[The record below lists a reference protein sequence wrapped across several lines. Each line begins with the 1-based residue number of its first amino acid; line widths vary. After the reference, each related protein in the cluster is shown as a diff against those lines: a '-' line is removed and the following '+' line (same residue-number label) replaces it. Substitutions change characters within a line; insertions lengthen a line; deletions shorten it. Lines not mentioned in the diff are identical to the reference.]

1 MKNRKGAILRI
12 PRPISRGL
20 SASLGAV
27 PAVAEGADG
36 LAAAARRLMLAR
48 MNRRQMSSRLAL
60 LPLPCLL
67 AGAMSVCLAQPPKA
81 GPQRNLWVELRW
93 VDSGISAAAVAGVRE
108 GARELGTRR
117 PSLAR
122 DTEAQRTEQQL
133 QRVLVLNGEQASLQL
148 SETLPL
154 QWLELTAVA
163 ADAGPA
169 GPGQPGR
176 LGGKVRAES
185 RSAWIEQTRGFTL
198 RPFWPGGS
206 QPVRVELQAQGPAAG
221 EAPGLQPSGQP
232 AARSE
237 MLRSTVSLPLG
248 SWLTVARSG
257 ARLQTQERGVLSSR
271 DAEQLGQRELQ
282 LRVELAP

>member
-1 MKNRKGAILRI
+1 MRI
-12 PRPISRGL
+12 PRTISRGR
-20 SASLGAV
+20 STAHGAV
-27 PAVAEGADG
+27 PAGEDLADG
-36 LAAAARRLMLAR
+36 LAAGVRRLMLAR
-48 MNRRQMSSRLAL
+48 MNRRQLSLRLVL

-67 AGAMSVCLAQPPKA
+67 AGALPAALAQPPKS

-93 VDSGISAAAVAGVRE
+93 VDSSISAAAVAGVRE
-108 GARELGTRR
+108 GARELGTGR
-117 PSLAR
+117 PGLAR
-122 DTEAQRTEQQL
+122 ETEAQRTEQQL

-154 QWLELTAVA
+154 QWLELSAVA
-163 ADAGPA
+163 AGSGPQ

-198 RPFWPGGS
+198 RPFWPGGA

-221 EAPGLQPSGQP
+221 DAAGPQAAGQP

-237 MLRSTVSLPLG
+237 TLRSTVSLPLG

>member
-12 PRPISRGL
+12 PPPISRGL
-20 SASLGAV
+20 SASLRAV
-27 PAVAEGADG
+27 PAVAEGAAD

-67 AGAMSVCLAQPPKA
+67 AGAMSACLAQPPKA

-154 QWLELTAVA
+154 QWLELSA
-163 ADAGPA
+163 AGAGPA
-169 GPGQPGR
+169 GPGLSGR
-176 LGGKVRAES
+176 VGGKVRAES

-198 RPFWPGGS
+198 RPIWPGGS